1 MCQRRSISLDGQQ
14 SELDK
19 RTNRTFLQSIDLQ
32 GSTYASQL
40 ALLLIP
46 SHDMPTKQN
55 KNTLI
60 KVISWWNKILLKK
73 YFINIKQLSAFQ
85 IASLDTSRSKNGR
98 LKFFWPVL
106 KINGSKIEFSK
117 KVKHFKIIAWRMKQS
132 LVQRCPKELLER
144 VYIAF
149 YRMIGRWKLV
159 FFSTIDL

>member
-73 YFINIKQLSAFQ
+73 YFINFKQLSAFQ
-85 IASLDTSRSKNGR
+85 IASLDTSR
-98 LKFFWPVL
+98 
-106 KINGSKIEFSK
+106 
-117 KVKHFKIIAWRMKQS
+117 
-132 LVQRCPKELLER
+132 
-144 VYIAF
+144 
-149 YRMIGRWKLV
+149 
-159 FFSTIDL
+159 

>member
-19 RTNRTFLQSIDLQ
+19 RTNRTFLQSINLQ

-55 KNTLI
+55 KNALI
-60 KVISWWNKILLKK
+60 ILLKK
-73 YFINIKQLSAFQ
+73 YFINIKQLSGSQ